1 MKDNAQ
7 AMVIAA
13 FAADSLA
20 LAAHW
25 IYDTAQIDRDFGII
39 DQLLPPVAGSYHG
52 SRQKGDFTHYGD
64 QSLLLLQ
71 HLAENGSFDLERFAG
86 SWQQFF
92 RSYPGYIDS
101 ATRKTLAALD
111 EGKSAKECG
120 SGSSDLGGPARIAP
134 LIYWYRDNPD
144 LLIKYAHQQTSLTH
158 TDTAAIAATDFIAE
172 TALLV
177 LGGMHPAA
185 AIEQVI
191 EEGIHD
197 IDLDLRLR
205 RSMDTVAVD
214 SRKVIAD
221 FGQMCGTS
229 NALPGAV
236 HLILAYQ
243 NNLREALIQNVM
255 AGGDSAARGMVV
267 GTILGAYQGMNGLDK
282 EWLTAMRAT
291 KDIMKFL
298 EVAHKAHE
306 SL

>member
-7 AMVIAA
+7 AMVMAA

-25 IYDTAQIDRDFGII
+25 IYDTTQIDREFGII

-52 SRQKGDFTHYGD
+52 SKQKGDFTHYGD
-64 QSLLLLQ
+64 QSLILLR
-71 HLAENGSFDLERFAG
+71 HLAENNCFDLNRFAN
-86 SWQQFF
+86 SWQQFC
-92 RSYPGYIDS
+92 RTYNGYIDS

-111 EGKSAKECG
+111 EGKSARDCG

-144 LLIKYAHQQTSLTH
+144 SLMSYAHQQTHLTH
-158 TDTAAIAATDFIAE
+158 TGNGITATTDFIIG
-172 TALLV
+172 TTLLV
-177 LGGMHPAA
+177 LGGTHPAA
-185 AIEQVI
+185 AIEQMI
-191 EEGIHD
+191 EEGIQD

-205 RSMDTVAVD
+205 KSIDTVADD

-243 NNLREALIQNVM
+243 DNLREALIQNVM
-255 AGGDSAARGMVV
+255 AGGDSAARGMVI
-267 GTILGAYQGMNGLDK
+267 GTILGAYQGMEGL
-282 EWLTAMRAT
+282 EEGWLADLRARE
-291 KDIMKFL
+291 DIVNML
-298 EVAHKAHE
+298 AKAPVV
-306 SL
+306 